1 MERDDTVG
9 CFHGRSQTIE
19 KLKDQAL
26 GGDVDVLFSNRE
38 GKFEKP
44 FCREILKSLPLLGRN
59 CFHTAASDLRSRSC
73 G

>member
-1 MERDDTVG
+1 MEGDDAVG
-9 CFHGRSQTIE
+9 CLDGHPQTIE

-26 GGDVDVLFSNRE
+26 GGDVDVLFGNRE

-44 FCREILKSLPLLGRN
+44 FCREIFKSLPLLGRN
-59 CFHTAASDLRSRSC
+59 CFHTAASGLRSRSC